1 MAAVRNASLL
11 LLCLLAAGL
20 GCQRRAMSPGGPL
33 ARGRAEFAAPA
44 WGAATGGLQCRL
56 RPTKRLWHAGET
68 PTFRVDLRNR
78 GPRVFAL
85 TVDPLRPDRISIN
98 DKWHQRLAPDSA
110 GRKVVPFGPAS
121 DFADLPWTLPPQAAS
136 LLTQGRHTVRIAFVF
151 EGIEV
156 TSNPVE
162 IEIAH

>member
-1 MAAVRNASLL
+1 MAKVRNASLL

-20 GCQRRAMSPGGPL
+20 GCQRRAASPGGPP
-33 ARGRAEFAAPA
+33 ARERAEFAAPA
-44 WGAATGGLQCRL
+44 WGIAAAGLQCRL

-68 PTFRVDLRNR
+68 SIFRVDLRNR

-85 TVDPLRPDRISIN
+85 VVDPLRPDRISI
-98 DKWHQRLAPDSA
+98 DGKWQQRLAPDST
-110 GRKVVPFGPAS
+110 GRKIMPFGPAS
-121 DFADLPWTLPPQAAS
+121 DFTDLPCTLPPQTAS